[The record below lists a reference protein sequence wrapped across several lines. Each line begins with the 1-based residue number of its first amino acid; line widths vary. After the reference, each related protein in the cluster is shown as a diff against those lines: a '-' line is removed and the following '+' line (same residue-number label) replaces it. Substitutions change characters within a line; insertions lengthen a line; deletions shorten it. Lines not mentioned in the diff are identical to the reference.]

1 MAQEHPITRLG
12 GWAGYEVVEDWQERR
27 GGKSWCVLRLEAVT
41 GWLRQCS
48 HCGESTR
55 AVHDQQE
62 RRIRELPIFEYR
74 VELVVP
80 RVRVACAR
88 CGPRLERLSWLE
100 PYARLTRR
108 LGESVAQL
116 CRVAS
121 IRPVASFFGLDWK
134 TVKDLDFAS
143 LQHQLGPVDLD
154 GLEVIGMDEFAI
166 QKGQAYATV
175 IVEPMRKRVLW
186 VGRGRGREDVRPFF
200 ELLGPER
207 CKRLRAAVMD
217 MNAISMGWR

>member
-100 PYARLTRR
+100 PYARAHQAPGRIGGAAVSR
-108 LGESVAQL
+108 
-116 CRVAS
+116 
-121 IRPVASFFGLDWK
+121 GLDP
-134 TVKDLDFAS
+134 TRG
-143 LQHQLGPVDLD
+143 QLLRT
-154 GLEVIGMDEFAI
+154 GLEDSQGLGDVSPKA
-166 QKGQAYATV
+166 GQ
-175 IVEPMRKRVLW
+175 
-186 VGRGRGREDVRPFF
+186 F
-200 ELLGPER
+200 
-207 CKRLRAAVMD
+207 
-217 MNAISMGWR
+217 

>member
-108 LGESVAQL
+108 LAWTNSPSRRAKPTRPTSSSPCPRSTRQIPPPIDSQTPPGRIGLEL
-116 CRVAS
+116 LIDHAS
-121 IRPVASFFGLDWK
+121 AVTARRAA
-134 TVKDLDFAS
+134 AS
-143 LQHQLGPVDLD
+143 LS
-154 GLEVIGMDEFAI
+154 
-166 QKGQAYATV
+166 
-175 IVEPMRKRVLW
+175 R
-186 VGRGRGREDVRPFF
+186 
-200 ELLGPER
+200 
-207 CKRLRAAVMD
+207 
-217 MNAISMGWR
+217 